1 MNLSLSGRKI
11 AMTRVSAETQYITP
25 IGSPTLDE
33 LLKDCDS
40 FRKGDPG
47 GGVKSDDPAH
57 HIIDVEALYVK
68 PVPYVLAFN
77 NLEYDVILRRRFDF
91 SRRRSSASVKTLL
104 GGVSGEAC
112 DGDILAVLGASGA
125 GKSTLIDALAGRV
138 AEGSLRGTVTLNGEK
153 VLQSRLL
160 KVISAYVMQDDLLFP
175 MLTVKETLMFA
186 SEFRLPRSLSKSK
199 KMERVEALIDQ
210 LGLRNAANT
219 VIGDE
224 GHRGVSGGER
234 RRVSIGIDII
244 HDPIVLFLDEPTSGL
259 DSTNAFMVVQVLKRI
274 AQSGSI
280 VIMSIHQPSARIVEL
295 LDRLIILSRG
305 KSVFNGSP
313 AILPGFFSD
322 FGRPIPEKEN
332 ITEFALDLVRELEGS
347 KEGTKALVDFN
358 EKWQQNKISLIQ
370 SAPQTNEL
378 EPDRALSLK
387 EAINASVSRGK
398 LVSGSSRSNPTSME
412 TVSSYAN
419 PSLFETFILAK
430 RYMKNWIR
438 MPELVGTR
446 IATVMVTGSLLATV
460 YWKLDHTPR
469 GAQERLTLFAFVVPT
484 MFYCCLDN
492 VPVFIQERYIFL
504 RETTHNAYRTSSY
517 VISHSLVS
525 LPQLIA
531 PSLVFSA
538 ITFWTVGLSGGL
550 EGFFFYCLLI
560 YASFWS
566 GSSVVTFI
574 SGVVPHIMLCYMVA
588 ITYLAYCLLLSGFY
602 VNRDRIPFY
611 WTWFHYISLLKYP
624 YEAVLIN
631 EFDDPSRCFV
641 KGVQVFDSTLL
652 GGVSHSGKVKLLE
665 TLSDSLRTRI
675 TESTCLRTGS
685 DLLAQQGITQLS
697 KWDCLWITF
706 ASGLFF
712 RILFYFALL
721 FGSRNKRT

>member
-1 MNLSLSGRKI
+1 MMNLSMSARKD
-11 AMTRVSAETQYITP
+11 AMPCVMEETQYTFP
-25 IGSPTLDE
+25 DGSPTLVE

-40 FRKGDPG
+40 FHKEDSSS
-47 GGVKSDDPAH
+47 VTKSDDTSH
-57 HIIDVEALYVK
+57 HIIDIDALH
-68 PVPYVLAFN
+68 VPPAVPFVLSFN
-77 NLEYDVILRRRFDF
+77 NLEYSVTLRQRFG
-91 SRRRSSASVKTLL
+91 STSVKTLL
-104 GGVSGEAC
+104 DDVSGEAC

-138 AEGSLRGTVTLNGEK
+138 AKESLRGSVTLNGDN
-153 VLQSRLL
+153 VLQSSLL

-175 MLTVKETLMFA
+175 RLTVKETLMFA

-210 LGLRNAANT
+210 LGLRNAVNT
-219 VIGDE
+219 RIGDE

-274 AQSGSI
+274 ARSGSL
-280 VIMSIHQPSARIVEL
+280 VIMSIHQPSARILDL

-313 AILPGFFSD
+313 ASLPSFFSD
-322 FGRPIPEKEN
+322 FGHPIPEREN
-332 ITEFALDLVRELEGS
+332 ITEFALDLVRELERES
-347 KEGTKALVDFN
+347 TEGTRELVEFN
-358 EKWQQNKISLIQ
+358 EKWQQKKF
-370 SAPQTNEL
+370 ARDTTQTTSQQ
-378 EPDRALSLK
+378 ALSLK
-387 EAINASVSRGK
+387 EAIDASVSRGK
-398 LVSGSSRSNPTSME
+398 LVSGSSGSME

-446 IATVMVTGSLLATV
+446 IATVMVTGFLLATV
-460 YWKLDHTPR
+460 YWKLDNTPR
-469 GAQERLTLFAFVVPT
+469 GAHERLTFFAFVMPT

-517 VISHSLVS
+517 VISHSLVTM
-525 LPQLIA
+525 PQLIA
-531 PSLVFSA
+531 PSIVFAS
-538 ITFWTVGLSGGL
+538 ITFWTVGLNGGL
-550 EGFFFYCLLI
+550 EGFFFYVLII

-574 SGVVPHIMLCYMVA
+574 SGVLPNIMLSYMVA
-588 ITYLAYCLLLSGFY
+588 ISYLAYCLLLSGFY
-602 VNRDRIPFY
+602 VNRDRIPIY
-611 WTWFHYISLLKYP
+611 WMWFHYISLLKFP

-641 KGVQVFDSTLL
+641 KGVQVFDGTLI
-652 GGVSHSGKVKLLE
+652 GGVSDSGKVKLLQ
-665 TLSDSLRTRI
+665 TLGMSLRKRI

-685 DLLAQQGITQLS
+685 DLLVQQGITQLS

-706 ASGLFF
+706 ACGLFF

-721 FGSRNKRT
+721 FGSKNKRT

>member
-11 AMTRVSAETQYITP
+11 AI
-25 IGSPTLDE
+25 DE

-40 FRKGDPG
+40 FRKGDSPDSE
-47 GGVKSDDPAH
+47 KSDDH
-57 HIIDVEALYVK
+57 HVIDVEALHLK
-68 PVPYVLAFN
+68 PVPFVLAFN
-77 NLEYDVILRRRFDF
+77 NLEYDVILGRRFGF
-91 SRRRSSASVKTLL
+91 SRRSGVKTLL
-104 GGVSGEAC
+104 DDVSGEAC

-138 AEGSLRGTVTLNGEK
+138 AQGSLKG
-153 VLQSRLL
+153 
-160 KVISAYVMQDDLLFP
+160 
-175 MLTVKETLMFA
+175 
-186 SEFRLPRSLSKSK
+186 SKT
-199 KMERVEALIDQ
+199 I
-210 LGLRNAANT
+210 
-219 VIGDE
+219 
-224 GHRGVSGGER
+224 
-234 RRVSIGIDII
+234 
-244 HDPIVLFLDEPTSGL
+244 F
-259 DSTNAFMVVQVLKRI
+259 
-274 AQSGSI
+274 
-280 VIMSIHQPSARIVEL
+280 
-295 LDRLIILSRG
+295 
-305 KSVFNGSP
+305 
-313 AILPGFFSD
+313 
-322 FGRPIPEKEN
+322 
-332 ITEFALDLVRELEGS
+332 TEFALDLVRELEGS
-347 KEGTKALVDFN
+347 NEGTRSLVDFN
-358 EKWQQNKISLIQ
+358 EKWQQNKLSFSQ
-370 SAPQTNEL
+370 SAPQTNKFEL
-378 EPDRALSLK
+378 DSPLTLK

-398 LVSGSSRSNPTSME
+398 LVSGSSRANLVSME

-430 RYMKNWIR
+430 RYMKNWMR

-446 IATVMVTGSLLATV
+446 IATVMVTGFLLATV

-469 GAQERLTLFAFVVPT
+469 GALERLTLFAFVVPT

-504 RETTHNAYRTSSY
+504 RKTTHNAYRTSSY
-517 VISHSLVS
+517 VISHSLVT

-550 EGFFFYCLLI
+550 EGFYFYCLII

-574 SGVVPHIMLCYMVA
+574 SGVVPNIMLSYMVA
-588 ITYLAYCLLLSGFY
+588 ISYLAYCLLLSGFY
-602 VNRDRIPFY
+602 VNRDRIPVY

-624 YEAVLIN
+624 YEAVIIN

-652 GGVSHSGKVKLLE
+652 GGVSDSGKVKLLE
-665 TLSDSLRTRI
+665 TLGKSLNTRI

-685 DLLAQQGITQLS
+685 DLLAQQGITELS
-697 KWDCLWITF
+697 KWECLWITF

-721 FGSRNKRT
+721 FGGRNKRT

>member
-1 MNLSLSGRKI
+1 MMSLPMSARKI
-11 AMTRVSAETQYITP
+11 TMPCVMEETPYIFP
-25 IGSPTLDE
+25 DGSPTLVE

-40 FRKGDPG
+40 FRKEDSNSIT
-47 GGVKSDDPAH
+47 KSDDTSH
-57 HIIDVEALYVK
+57 HIIDIDALH
-68 PVPYVLAFN
+68 VPPAVPFVLAFN
-77 NLEYDVILRRRFDF
+77 NLEYSVTLRQRFGF
-91 SRRRSSASVKTLL
+91 SSTSVKTLL
-104 GGVSGEAC
+104 DDVSGEAC
-112 DGDILAVLGASGA
+112 DGNILAVLGASGA

-138 AEGSLRGTVTLNGEK
+138 AKESLRGSVTLNGDN
-153 VLQSRLL
+153 VLQSSLL

-199 KMERVEALIDQ
+199 KMERVDALIDQ
-210 LGLRNAANT
+210 LGLRSAVDT
-219 VIGDE
+219 RIGDE

-274 AQSGSI
+274 ARSGSI
-280 VIMSIHQPSARIVEL
+280 VIMSIHQPSARILDL

-305 KSVFNGSP
+305 KSMFNGPP
-313 AILPGFFSD
+313 ASLPSFFSD
-322 FGRPIPEKEN
+322 FGHPIPEREN
-332 ITEFALDLVRELEGS
+332 ITEFALDLVRELERES
-347 KEGTKALVDFN
+347 TEGTRELIDFN
-358 EKWQQNKISLIQ
+358 EGWQKKKF
-370 SAPQTNEL
+370 ARDTTQTASQQ
-378 EPDRALSLK
+378 ALSLK
-387 EAINASVSRGK
+387 EAIDASVSRGK
-398 LVSGSSRSNPTSME
+398 LVSGSSGSME
-412 TVSSYAN
+412 TISSYAN

-446 IATVMVTGSLLATV
+446 IATVMVTGFLLATV
-460 YWKLDHTPR
+460 YWKLDNTPR
-469 GAQERLTLFAFVVPT
+469 GANERLTFFAFVMPT

-517 VISHSLVS
+517 VISHSLVTM
-525 LPQLIA
+525 PQLIA
-531 PSLVFSA
+531 PSIVFAS
-538 ITFWTVGLSGGL
+538 ITFWTVGLNGGL
-550 EGFFFYCLLI
+550 QGFFFYILII

-574 SGVVPHIMLCYMVA
+574 SGVLPNIMLSYMVA
-588 ITYLAYCLLLSGFY
+588 ISYLAYCLLLSGFY
-602 VNRDRIPFY
+602 VNRDRIPIY
-611 WTWFHYISLLKYP
+611 WMWFHYISLLKFP

-641 KGVQVFDSTLL
+641 KGVQVFDGTLI
-652 GGVSHSGKVKLLE
+652 GGMSDSGKVKLLQ
-665 TLSDSLRTRI
+665 TLGMSLRKRI

-685 DLLAQQGITQLS
+685 DLLAQQSITQLS

-706 ASGLFF
+706 ACGLFF

-721 FGSRNKRT
+721 FGSKNKRT

>member
-1 MNLSLSGRKI
+1 MTNLSLSVRKI
-11 AMTRVSAETQYITP
+11 AMPCVLEESEYIFP
-25 IGSPTLDE
+25 DGSPSLAE

-40 FRKGDPG
+40 FHKDFSGAG
-47 GGVKSDDPAH
+47 NGMATESDDPSH
-57 HIIDVEALYVK
+57 HVIDIEALNIRH
-68 PVPYVLAFN
+68 VPFVLSFN
-77 NLEYDVILRRRFDF
+77 NLEYDVTLRRRFNF
-91 SRRRSSASVKTLL
+91 SRRSSVSVKTLL
-104 GGVSGEAC
+104 DDISGEAC
-112 DGDILAVLGASGA
+112 DGDVLAVLGASGA

-138 AEGSLRGTVTLNGEK
+138 AEGSLRGSVTLNGEK

-186 SEFRLPRSLSKSK
+186 SEFRLPRSLPKSK
-199 KMERVEALIDQ
+199 KMERVEALIEQ
-210 LGLRNAANT
+210 LGLRSAADT
-219 VIGDE
+219 LIGDE

-259 DSTNAFMVVQVLKRI
+259 DSSNAFMVVQVLKRI

-280 VIMSIHQPSARIVEL
+280 VIMSIHQPSTRIIDL

-313 AILPGFFSD
+313 ASLPSFFSD

-332 ITEFALDLVRELEGS
+332 ITEFALDVIRELEGS
-347 KEGTKALVDFN
+347 SQGTKELVDFN
-358 EKWQQNKISLIQ
+358 EEWQQNQ
-370 SAPQTNEL
+370 TPRATPQTT
-378 EPDRALSLK
+378 PYQALSLK
-387 EAINASVSRGK
+387 EAIDASVSRGK
-398 LVSGSSRSNPTSME
+398 LVSGSSGANLMSME

-419 PSLFETFILAK
+419 PSLFETFILAR

-446 IATVMVTGSLLATV
+446 IATVMVTGFLLATV

-517 VISHSLVS
+517 VISHSLVN

-531 PSLVFSA
+531 PSIVFGS

-550 EGFFFYCLLI
+550 NGFVFYCLII

-566 GSSVVTFI
+566 GSGVVTFVSGLVPNIMI
-574 SGVVPHIMLCYMVA
+574 SYMVA
-588 ITYLAYCLLLSGFY
+588 ISYMAYCLLLSGFY
-602 VNRDRIPFY
+602 VNRDRLPIY
-611 WTWFHYISLLKYP
+611 WLWFHYISVFKYP

-631 EFDDPSRCFV
+631 EFDDSSRCFV
-641 KGVQVFDSTLL
+641 KGVQVFDGTLL
-652 GGVSHSGKVKLLE
+652 GGVSDSGKVKLLE
-665 TLSDSLRTRI
+665 TLGTSLRANI
-675 TESTCLRTGS
+675 TESTCLRTGA
-685 DLLAQQGITQLS
+685 DFLAQQGITQMG
-697 KWDCLWITF
+697 KWECLWITF
-706 ASGLFF
+706 FFGLFF
-712 RILFYFALL
+712 RIMFYFALL
-721 FGSRNKRT
+721 FGSKNKRT